1 MNDEFKRLIQTAA
14 GSRVVAARVNR
25 DRVITSI
32 TENITESMK
41 IGHFSI
47 VTNANWFVEYPDMK
61 DQLCDLGYGIEPGFA
76 TGTVKITW

>member
-1 MNDEFKRLIQTAA
+1 
-14 GSRVVAARVNR
+14 VVAARVNR

-47 VTNANWFVEYPDMK
+47 VTNAIWFVEGLNRVSQP
-61 DQLCDLGYGIEPGFA
+61 ER
-76 TGTVKITW
+76 